1 MSNHPVQL
9 RVERTTHFARVH
21 IVIRLA
27 LLLAVGV
34 IGCAS
39 LYWMLYLALPALVAM
54 VVMQKGGDHYIAEDA
69 PRVVRVLRWLAGAYA
84 YLWLLT
90 DVLPTTSGAGA
101 VEVEIEA
108 SGKPTAASSLSRL
121 LSTLPALLLALVL
134 SMAASLLWVIGAI
147 AVLVNERMPA
157 AIADFLEMAL
167 RFQTRLTAYHLSL
180 VEQYPSLRAPTAA
193 AAHASIHS

>member
-1 MSNHPVQL
+1 MMSSHPVHF

-21 IVIRLA
+21 VVIRLA
-27 LLLAVGV
+27 LLLAIGV

-54 VVMQKGGDHYIAEDA
+54 VVMQKGGDHYIAQDA
-69 PRVVRVLRWLAGAYA
+69 SRIVRVMRWLAGAYA

-90 DVLPTTSGAGA
+90 DVLPSSTTEGA
-101 VEVEIEA
+101 VELEVDA
-108 SGKPTAASSLSRL
+108 SGKPTATSSLWRL
-121 LSTLPALLLALVL
+121 LSTLPALLVAFVL
-134 SMAASLLWVIGAI
+134 SVAATLLWVIGAV

-157 AIADFLEMAL
+157 AIGDFLTMTL

-180 VEQYPSLRAPTAA
+180 VERYPSLEESSPVHATA
-193 AAHASIHS
+193 